1 MPVIVSLHVASGAAA
16 GALVRRRPL
25 ALLIG
30 PVLHVASDRVPH
42 QDIPSRRFEIT
53 SGVASILWL
62 ALRRGPLDAAT
73 LGGIAAS
80 APDLEHVLPWLRP
93 RGKELFHGRPGWHR
107 SGPFSAAAQLVLA
120 GAILGVLS
128 R

>member
-1 MPVIVSLHVASGAAA
+1 MIVSMHVASGAAA
-16 GALVRRRPL
+16 GALVRRRGL

-30 PVLHVASDRVPH
+30 PVLHLAADRVPH
-42 QDIPSRRFEIT
+42 QDIPSQRFEIT
-53 SGVASILWL
+53 SGAASVLLL

-73 LGGIAAS
+73 IGGIAAS

-93 RGKELFHGRPGWHR
+93 RGKKLFHGRHGWHR
-107 SGPFSAAAQLVLA
+107 SGRFSAAGQLVLA